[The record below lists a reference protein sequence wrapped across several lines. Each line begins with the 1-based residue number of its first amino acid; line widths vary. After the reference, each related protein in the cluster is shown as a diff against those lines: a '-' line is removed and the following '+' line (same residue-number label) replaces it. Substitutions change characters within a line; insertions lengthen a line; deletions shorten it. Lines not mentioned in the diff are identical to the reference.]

1 MKIINRLNIKFKL
14 RILFFILL
22 TSIIVVSYKSI
33 DISQQNKDTLEVVHS
48 KSQTA
53 LNMQEKIIT
62 PLYHIR
68 ELSQS
73 IVMAPNKKIRNS
85 IEKELNLV
93 VGTLN
98 IKINDFVGND
108 EEILNMWISYKSLIG
123 ITIQYLNSEFEEGA
137 YINVTTVSREQFNLL
152 MKELLRIQSD
162 SLYKSTEAYD
172 NAVEE
177 AKEIK
182 IEVFSSLF
190 LILLFSI
197 VTGSL
202 VTNNI
207 IHSIH
212 TVQNGLKEFFEY
224 LNNKREKAS
233 KIELVSN
240 DEFSEMAKIINN
252 NVQTIQNNIEK
263 DEALI
268 KNATRV
274 LENIKSGN
282 MGNRL
287 SKETNS
293 STLNGLKDMINNMID
308 NLEDKI
314 QEEINKRLDQE
325 QMLIQQSKL
334 ASMGEMIGNIA
345 HQWRQPLAQVSAIFM
360 NMKVTYDFDNFSKK
374 YLNEKVEE
382 ANKLTQYMSQTI
394 NDFQNFFKPHGEE
407 ELFSIETACK
417 EALFIIESSL
427 RYHEIKVDFMIIKD
441 SRVLGHKNEYSQVIL
456 NILNNAKNV
465 LLERNI
471 KDPYIKIEIKVGD
484 DFAIVKIGDNGEGI
498 DKKILEKIFEPYFTT
513 RHKTQGTGIGLYM
526 SKVIIENNMSGY
538 LNVKNT
544 DIGACFTIKVLKN
557 KIKNF

>member
-14 RILFFILL
+14 RILFLILL

-33 DISQQNKDTLEVVHS
+33 DISQKNRDTLEVVHS
-48 KSQTA
+48 KSQAA
-53 LNMQEKIIT
+53 LTMQEKIIA

-73 IVMAPNKKIRNS
+73 LVMAPNKKIRNS
-85 IEKELNLV
+85 IEIDLKLV
-93 VGTLN
+93 VDKLDV
-98 IKINDFVGND
+98 KINNFVWKD
-108 EEILNMWISYKSLIG
+108 DEILNMWMSYKSLIG
-123 ITIQYLNSEFEEGA
+123 ITTQYLNSEFEEGA

-152 MKELLRIQSD
+152 MKELLVIQSD
-162 SLYKSTEAYD
+162 SLNKSTEAYD
-172 NAVEE
+172 NAVKE

-197 VTGSL
+197 VAGSL

-287 SKETNS
+287 SKETDS
-293 STLNGLKDMINNMID
+293 ATLNELKVMINDMID
-308 NLEDKI
+308 NLEYKI
-314 QEEINKRLDQE
+314 QEEIDKRLEQE

-360 NMKVTYDFDNFSKK
+360 NMKVTYDFDNFTQK
-374 YLNEKVEE
+374 YLNEKVDE

-407 ELFSIETACK
+407 EVFSIETACR

-427 RYHEIKVDFMIIKD
+427 NYHEIKVDFSVSD
-441 SRVLGHKNEYSQVIL
+441 ELNTLGYKNEYSQVIL
-456 NILNNAKNV
+456 NILNNAKNI
-465 LLERNI
+465 LLEREIEN
-471 KDPYIKIEIKVGD
+471 PYIKVEIKEGD
-484 DFAIVKIGDNGEGI
+484 NFAIVKIGDNGGGI
-498 DKKILEKIFEPYFTT
+498 DKKILDKIFEPYFTT

-526 SKVIIENNMSGY
+526 SKNIIEKNMNGY
-538 LNVKNT
+538 LNVKNK
-544 DIGACFTIKVLKN
+544 DLGACFTIKVLKS
-557 KIKNF
+557 

>member
-1 MKIINRLNIKFKL
+1 MKIINKLNIKFKL

-22 TSIIVVSYKSI
+22 VSIIVVSYKSI
-33 DISQQNKDTLEVVHS
+33 DISQKNRDTLEVVHS
-48 KSQTA
+48 KSQAA
-53 LNMQEKIIT
+53 LTMQENIIT
-62 PLYHIR
+62 PLYHVR

-73 IVMAPNKKIRNS
+73 LVMAPNKKIRNS
-85 IEKELNLV
+85 IEKDLQLAV
-93 VGTLN
+93 DKLDTN
-98 IKINDFVGND
+98 IHNIAKYEDDIID
-108 EEILNMWISYKSLIG
+108 MWASYKSLIG
-123 ITIQYLNSEFEEGA
+123 TTVQYLSSEFEEGA
-137 YINVTTVSREQFNLL
+137 YINLTTVSREQFSLL
-152 MKELLRIQSD
+152 INALLIIQSD
-162 SLYKSTEAYD
+162 SLSKSTIAYD
-172 NAVEE
+172 NAVKQ

-197 VTGSL
+197 IAGSL

-224 LNNKREKAS
+224 LNDKREKAS
-233 KIELVSN
+233 KIKLVSN

-252 NVQTIQNNIEK
+252 NVEMIQNNIEK

-282 MGNRL
+282 MGSRL
-287 SKETNS
+287 SKTTDS
-293 STLNGLKDMINNMID
+293 ATLNELKVMINNTID

-314 QEEINKRLDQE
+314 QEEIDKRLEQE

-360 NMKVTYDFDNFSKK
+360 NMKVTYDFDNFSQK

-382 ANKLTQYMSQTI
+382 ANKLTDYMSQTI
-394 NDFQNFFKPHGEE
+394 NDFQNFFKPHGEAE
-407 ELFSIETACK
+407 VFSIETACR

-427 RYHEIKVDFMIIKD
+427 NYHEIKVDFSVSDEPNI
-441 SRVLGHKNEYSQVIL
+441 VGYKNEYSQVIL
-456 NILNNAKNV
+456 NILNNAKNI
-465 LLERNI
+465 LLERDVKN
-471 KDPYIKIEIKVGD
+471 PYIKIEIKEGD
-484 DFAIVKIGDNGEGI
+484 NFVIVKIGDNGGGI
-498 DKKILEKIFEPYFTT
+498 DKTILDKIFEPYFTT
-513 RHKTQGTGIGLYM
+513 RHKKQGTGIGLYM
-526 SKVIIENNMSGY
+526 SKNIIENSMGGY
-538 LNVKNT
+538 INAKNT
-544 DIGACFTIKVLKN
+544 DVGACFTIKVSKE
-557 KIKNF
+557 KV